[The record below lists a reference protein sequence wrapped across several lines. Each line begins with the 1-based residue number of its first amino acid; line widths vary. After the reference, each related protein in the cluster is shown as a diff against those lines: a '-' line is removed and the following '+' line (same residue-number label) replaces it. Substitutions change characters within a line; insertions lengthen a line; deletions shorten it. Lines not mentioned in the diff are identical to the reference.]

1 MASRAEGMGL
11 ELENE
16 VSFIGA
22 LEYIMLK
29 RPRSLVSYR
38 SYDSL

>member
-1 MASRAEGMGL
+1 MGL
-11 ELENE
+11 ELESG
-16 VSFIGA
+16 VIFIDA

-29 RPRSLVSYR
+29 RRHSLISYR